1 MHYGIQSDRITL
13 MNIDKIAHK
22 ISLLHSSSTETPTS
36 FALAEE
42 MVNNLNV
49 DWSNPSLKILD
60 PGCGRG
66 TFLLALVKKL
76 EQYGHSRRHIISNM
90 IYGIDISKV
99 QYMIAVKALRMAD
112 DEGTTAAVLSG
123 HIKQDDALEIEE
135 WNMKFDV
142 IVGNPPFQESKDGGE
157 RKDQA
162 SNLWSKFW
170 AKSFRISNPHGI
182 IALITPTS
190 WLSPSA
196 DLKGKDKVKHHD
208 RLWDVFNDYTSVA
221 NITDVS
227 KHFPGVG
234 SSFGYV
240 IVDKAGTAGLTFT
253 DGSPTTLGFLPKSN
267 FANVATQL
275 CKTNNIGSKFS
286 VDQSNSPD
294 LRVSIPMT
302 RKLVSDN
309 IEILNGATKPTK
321 GSDKEELYL
330 YVHVK
335 TQQEADMIK
344 QRVIDCLD
352 ILNVDCRWSG
362 FLNIQMVKLIKC

>member
-1 MHYGIQSDRITL
+1 
-13 MNIDKIAHK
+13 MNIDKIARK
-22 ISLLHSSSTETPTS
+22 ISFLHSASTETPTS

-42 MVNNLNV
+42 MVNCLSV
-49 DWSNPSLKILD
+49 DWSNPNLRFLD

-66 TFLLALVKKL
+66 TFLLALIKKL
-76 EQYGHSRRHIISNM
+76 EQYGHSRRHIVSNM
-90 IYGIDISKV
+90 LYGADVSKV
-99 QYMIAVKALRMAD
+99 QYMIAVKALSMAD
-112 DEGTTAAVLSG
+112 GAGTTSAVLSE
-123 HIKQDDALEIEE
+123 HLVNNDTLTME

-142 IVGNPPFQESKDGGE
+142 IIGNPPFQESKENGQ

-170 AKSFRISNPHGI
+170 AKSFELINPGGQ

-196 DLKGKDKVKHHD
+196 DLKGKDKVNDHD
-208 RLWDVFNDYTSVA
+208 RLWDVFDEYTSLA
-221 NITDVS
+221 NVSDVS

-240 IVDKAGTAGLTFT
+240 HVDTSGNKGLKFA
-253 DGSPTTLGFLPKSN
+253 DGAPTSLGFLPKSN
-267 FANVATQL
+267 FNKVAQEL
-275 CKTNNIGSKFS
+275 CRTNNIGSKFT

-302 RKLVSDN
+302 RKLVADS
-309 IEILNGATKPTK
+309 IEILNGVTKPTK

-335 TQQEADMIK
+335 TQQEADAVQKRI
-344 QRVIDCLD
+344 IACLD
-352 ILNVDCRWSG
+352 ILNTDCRWSG
-362 FLNIQMVKLIKC
+362 FLNIQMVRLIKC

>member
-1 MHYGIQSDRITL
+1 ME
-13 MNIDKIAHK
+13 IDKIARK
-22 ISLLHSSSTETPTS
+22 ISFLHSTSTETPTS

-42 MVNNLNV
+42 IVNTFNV
-49 DWSNPSLKILD
+49 DWSDPSLRILD

-66 TFLLALVKKL
+66 TFLLALIKKL
-76 EQYGHSRRHIISNM
+76 EQYGHSRTHIISNM
-90 IYGIDISKV
+90 IYGADVSKV
-99 QYMIAVKALRMAD
+99 QYMITVKALSMAD
-112 DEGTTAAVLSG
+112 GAGTTSAVSTENIT
-123 HIKQDDALEIEE
+123 HDDSLIIG
-135 WNMKFDV
+135 WNMKFDI

-170 AKSFRISNPHGI
+170 ARSFRLVKPGGQ
-182 IALITPTS
+182 IAFITPTS

-196 DLKGKDKVKHHD
+196 DLKGKDKVNGHD
-208 RLWDVFNDYTSVA
+208 RLWDVFNDYTSRA
-221 NITDVS
+221 NVVDVS

-240 IVDKAGTAGLTFT
+240 HVDTAGKQGLSFS
-253 DGSPTTLGFLPKSN
+253 DGSVTALGFLPKSN
-267 FANVATQL
+267 FVAVSQQL
-275 CKTNNIGSKFS
+275 CKINNIGAKFN

-294 LRVSIPMT
+294 LRVSSPMT
-302 RKLVSDN
+302 RKLVEDN
-309 IEILNGATKPTK
+309 IEILNGATKPVK

-330 YVHVK
+330 YVHVS

-362 FLNIQMVKLIKC
+362 FINIQMVKLIKC